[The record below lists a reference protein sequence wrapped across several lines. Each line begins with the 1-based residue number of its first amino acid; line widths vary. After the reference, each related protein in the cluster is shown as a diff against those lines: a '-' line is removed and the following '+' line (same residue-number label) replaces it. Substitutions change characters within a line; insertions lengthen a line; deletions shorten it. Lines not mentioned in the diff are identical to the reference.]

1 VFIFLADEGFSGFQ
15 GLSLV
20 LLMAG
25 AIAASCW
32 MLLFAWRWLMTRPVL
47 PEPGPETREVGAESP
62 AIVNL
67 LVNRW
72 CATRA
77 AIQATLLD
85 LASRKFLGIDQYG
98 QKQFVV
104 RLRAS
109 PPDDRLTAYERQL
122 LDLIRQR
129 ATGGSA
135 PAEALTLGEEAEA
148 EAWWKRF
155 RKSVADDAR
164 NQRLARYRWAPQDWL
179 ILGGGLALASGLLA
193 LSLAHAHVGG
203 RNSSGDNSLDVW
215 DWFGIG
221 FVSWIG
227 AMALLSRLRDLRD
240 TPAGRRACAGW
251 LGVRAYLREIHA
263 FDDVS
268 AAAVIIWERY
278 LAYGVALGVAR
289 DAMHQL
295 PLASDDPDI
304 AWSRYTGTWRQIR
317 IEFPARFGY
326 GGWPLGVFVGGL
338 ARVLFWGFIAFGLLP
353 VLATASWD
361 SIRDGLS
368 SETRDTFAIEAAFV
382 LVFVGIA
389 LIPLINLINGLIRM
403 FLGGSDLIS
412 RPQTVE
418 GIVVKLHEGRV
429 AVDDGDAEEVR
440 AWQPNPASPSLSLG
454 SHIRATMS
462 PHLAHVTSVEVISA
476 PAVTA
481 GGRSPILS

>member
-32 MLLFAWRWLMTRPVL
+32 MLLFAWRWLVTRPVL
-47 PEPGPETREVGAESP
+47 PETGPETREVGAESP

-135 PAEALTLGEEAEA
+135 PAGALTLGEEAEA

-164 NQRLARYRWAPQDWL
+164 NQRLARYRWATQDWL
-179 ILGGGLALASGLLA
+179 IL
-193 LSLAHAHVGG
+193 
-203 RNSSGDNSLDVW
+203 
-215 DWFGIG
+215 
-221 FVSWIG
+221 
-227 AMALLSRLRDLRD
+227 
-240 TPAGRRACAGW
+240 
-251 LGVRAYLREIHA
+251 
-263 FDDVS
+263 
-268 AAAVIIWERY
+268 
-278 LAYGVALGVAR
+278 
-289 DAMHQL
+289 
-295 PLASDDPDI
+295 
-304 AWSRYTGTWRQIR
+304 
-317 IEFPARFGY
+317 
-326 GGWPLGVFVGGL
+326 
-338 ARVLFWGFIAFGLLP
+338 
-353 VLATASWD
+353 
-361 SIRDGLS
+361 
-368 SETRDTFAIEAAFV
+368 
-382 LVFVGIA
+382 
-389 LIPLINLINGLIRM
+389 
-403 FLGGSDLIS
+403 
-412 RPQTVE
+412 
-418 GIVVKLHEGRV
+418 
-429 AVDDGDAEEVR
+429 
-440 AWQPNPASPSLSLG
+440 
-454 SHIRATMS
+454 
-462 PHLAHVTSVEVISA
+462 
-476 PAVTA
+476 
-481 GGRSPILS
+481 